1 MKHLKYIKPALIVGL
16 LMLVVVGTTFALRT
30 TGLKQITNTFDVGDL
45 GTSIV
50 EPEDPNGQ
58 TPEKKDVTV
67 TNGGSVSAYVRARI
81 VVDVEGGLLEP
92 SQVQFKT
99 ESEAEAATPGAD
111 EIWVILANPEKG
123 KAEWQ
128 KDEADGYY
136 YYGAILAPNDPTGQL
151 IAEVRVGSGVTNSFD
166 VIVQSESVPAFA
178 SSWNKQEA
186 KDAFTAAASGSNS

>member
-45 GTSIV
+45 DTSIV
-50 EPEDPNGQ
+50 EPEEPSEQ
-58 TPEKKDVTV
+58 TPVNKNVTV
-67 TNGGSVSAYVRARI
+67 TNNGSVSAYVRARI
-81 VVDVEGGLLEP
+81 VVDVENGLLEP
-92 SQVQFKT
+92 GKVQFKT
-99 ESEAEAATPGAD
+99 ESEAGVATPGTG
-111 EIWVILANPEKG
+111 EIWVILADLEEG
-123 KAEWQ
+123 KAKWQ
-128 KDEADGYY
+128 KDDDGYY
-136 YYGAILAPNDPTGQL
+136 YYEAILAPEGETGQL
-151 IAEVRVGSGVTNSFD
+151 ITEVRVGSGVTNSFD

>member
-45 GTSIV
+45 DTSIV
-50 EPEDPNGQ
+50 EPEDPSEQ
-58 TPEKKDVTV
+58 TPVNKNVTV
-67 TNGGSVSAYVRARI
+67 TNNGSVSAYVRARI
-81 VVDVEGGLLEP
+81 VVDVEDGLLKP
-92 SQVQFKT
+92 DQVQFML
-99 ESEAEAATPGAD
+99 ESEVTGEPQSD

-136 YYGAILAPNDPTGQL
+136 YYGAILASKQETGKL
-151 IAEVRVGSGVTNSFD
+151 ITEVKIGSNVPDSFD

-178 SSWNKQEA
+178 SSWDKETA
-186 KDAFTAAASGSNS
+186 KAAFAAAASNSNS

>member
-45 GTSIV
+45 DTSIV
-50 EPEDPNGQ
+50 EPTDPDDK
-58 TPEKKDVTV
+58 TPENKDVTV
-67 TNGGSVSAYVRARI
+67 TNNGSVSAYVRARI
-81 VVDVEGGLLEP
+81 VVDVENGLLEP
-92 SQVQFKT
+92 DQVQFML
-99 ESEAEAATPGAD
+99 ESEVTREPQSD

-136 YYGAILAPNDPTGQL
+136 YYGAILASKQKTGKL
-151 IAEVRVGSGVTNSFD
+151 ITEVKIGSNVPDSFD

-178 SSWNKQEA
+178 SSWSMDEA
-186 KDAFTAAASGSNS
+186 KAAFAAAASNSNS

>member
-45 GTSIV
+45 DTSIV
-50 EPEDPNGQ
+50 EPEDPDQQPTN
-58 TPEKKDVTV
+58 KDVTV
-67 TNGGSVSAYVRARI
+67 TNNGSVSAYVRARI
-81 VVDVEGGLLEP
+81 VVDVESGLLEP
-92 SQVQFKT
+92 GQVQFKT
-99 ESEAEAATPGAD
+99 ESQAATENPGTD
-111 EIWVILANPEKG
+111 EIWVILADKEEG

-136 YYGAILAPNDPTGQL
+136 YYEEILAPQGETGQL
-151 IAEVRVGSGVTNSFD
+151 ITEVRVGSGVTNSFD

>member
-45 GTSIV
+45 DTSIV
-50 EPEDPNGQ
+50 EPEDPDQQPTN
-58 TPEKKDVTV
+58 KDVTV
-67 TNGGSVSAYVRARI
+67 TNNGSVSAYVRARI

-99 ESEAEAATPGAD
+99 ESEAVMATPGAD
-111 EIWVILANPEKG
+111 EIWVILADKEEG

-128 KDEADGYY
+128 KDDADGYY
-136 YYGAILAPNDPTGQL
+136 YYEEILAPEGETGKL
-151 IAEVRVGSGVTNSFD
+151 ITEVKIGSNVPDSFD

-178 SSWNKQEA
+178 SSWDKETA
-186 KDAFTAAASGSNS
+186 KAAFAAAASNSNS

>member
-50 EPEDPNGQ
+50 EPEDPDQQPTN
-58 TPEKKDVTV
+58 KDVTV
-67 TNGGSVSAYVRARI
+67 TNNGSVSAYVRARI

-92 SQVQFKT
+92 GQVQFKT

-111 EIWVILANPEKG
+111 EIWVILADKEEG

-128 KDEADGYY
+128 KDDDGYY
-136 YYGAILAPNDPTGQL
+136 YYKAILAPEGETGQL
-151 IAEVRVGSGVTNSFD
+151 ITEVRVGSDVTNFFD

-178 SSWNKQEA
+178 SSWDEETA
-186 KDAFTAAASGSNS
+186 KAAFTAAASNSNS